1 MSRGLEPT
9 EIEFPFLFNDRRT
22 IFRAHAKNQ
31 AALFEIVSHA
41 ERIYDAYHLELFK
54 SIENLYLYKE

>member
-41 ERIYDAYHLELFK
+41 ERIYDAYHLEL
-54 SIENLYLYKE
+54 I